1 MVCVK
6 VAANNP
12 EFNEGNPLEVSSS
25 ALSEAPGNEESTEMP
40 IEKAEVDLRSDISE
54 EKPGVEQSDDEG
66 ESKEAD
72 RDNDKVRRCTVWNQM
87 RKHLSVFHS
96 DA

>member
-1 MVCVK
+1 MK

-12 EFNEGNPLEVSSS
+12 EFTEGKPLEVSSS
-25 ALSEAPGNEESTEMP
+25 ALSEAPGKEGSTEMP
-40 IEKAEVDLRSDISE
+40 TEKAEVELRSDESE
-54 EKPGVEQSDDEG
+54 EKPGVEQSEDEV
-66 ESKEAD
+66 EPKEAD
-72 RDNDKVRRCTVWNQM
+72 RDNDKVMRRTVWNHM